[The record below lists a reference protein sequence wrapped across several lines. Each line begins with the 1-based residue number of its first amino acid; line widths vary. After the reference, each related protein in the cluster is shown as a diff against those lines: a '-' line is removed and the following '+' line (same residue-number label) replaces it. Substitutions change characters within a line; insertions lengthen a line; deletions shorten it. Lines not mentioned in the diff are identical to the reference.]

1 MPHEVKYKKPWESTP
16 RGNVS
21 MLSMRSTF
29 HSVLSSHPFVH
40 LTHASFI
47 NLSEIRELSVSI
59 LKCTLGE
66 PGHHANW
73 RTLSKVSVDSCSG
86 QMLLLKLLAT
96 PALHI
101 IFFCSFFS
109 SPLKVLTT
117 HRLNYMKFS
126 HSSLILWALP
136 PNPRLLFPLFFP
148 FRKNLLCFIVLINIF
163 LQCLTV

>member
-40 LTHASFI
+40 LTNASFI

-73 RTLSKVSVDSCSG
+73 RTLSKVSVDSWSG

-101 IFFCSFFS
+101 FFFS
-109 SPLKVLTT
+109 YTSLHHKLMRKQCKQWQTSFGGSPN
-117 HRLNYMKFS
+117 HCRWRLQ
-126 HSSLILWALP
+126 LWH
-136 PNPRLLFPLFFP
+136 
-148 FRKNLLCFIVLINIF
+148 
-163 LQCLTV
+163 